1 VSAVREC
8 VALWGGA
15 AGLAALGTA
24 VLFEA
29 AAGVNWGLWTIGA
42 AGAVAVWTRRSGA
55 HLSASLL
62 VVLGLAG
69 MLGMGAAVTADGFFH
84 VIIAAAVLALLAMAV
99 LLAGDPRWARVNLPF
114 MLSAP
119 FVAPLHGLAE
129 VVRRATELAG
139 LVTTRGNRPPLRGA
153 ALALPVVALFG
164 LILAN
169 ADPVLATL
177 RDDLVEALTRLAF
190 VPRLKFFATLL
201 IGALGG
207 GGIIFRRQ
215 PVRIP
220 GSAAPAPGARLGDT
234 ERLII
239 LGSVVALFA
248 AFLLLQLSYL
258 FGNAPAR
265 IGSGVTFAEYAR
277 RGFAELTTV
286 ATLCTLLVV
295 LLERWA
301 ARGARER
308 WAHLAAVA
316 VILEVELLLLSALR
330 RLWLYEAAYG
340 FTTLRLYAH
349 AYMVVV
355 ALLLVLLGS
364 ELWRGLEPG
373 RAARRAAGVGALAL
387 IALTCWNHE
396 AWIVR
401 KNVARYVLTGHL
413 DTQYLLDLSPN
424 AVPAIVESLSTLPEG
439 PAGLLRESLQRHYSP
454 DSDGRACRWFE
465 WNLRRRQAAKALRA
479 AGLLS
484 EPVQFGARLCT

>member
-1 VSAVREC
+1 V
-8 VALWGGA
+8 A

-24 VLFEA
+24 ILFEA
-29 AAGVNWGLWTIGA
+29 AAGVNWGLWTTGA
-42 AGAVAVWTRRSGA
+42 AGAVALWTQRSGA
-55 HLSASLL
+55 DLSASLL
-62 VVLGLAG
+62 VVLCLAG
-69 MLGMGAAVTADGFFH
+69 MLGVGAAVTASGVFH
-84 VIIAAAVLALLAMAV
+84 VLIAGAVPALLAMAV
-99 LLAGDPRWARVNLPF
+99 LLAADPRWARVTLPF
-114 MLSAP
+114 MLW
-119 FVAPLHGLAE
+119 APLVAALLGLAE
-129 VVRRATELAG
+129 AVRRAGA
-139 LVTTRGNRPPLRGA
+139 LVALVPMPGNRAPLRGA
-153 ALALPVVALFG
+153 VLALPLVALFG

-177 RDDLVEALTRLAF
+177 RDDLSEALTRLAF
-190 VPRLKFFATLL
+190 LPRLAFFATLL
-201 IGALGG
+201 VGALGVG
-207 GGIIFRRQ
+207 GLILRRE

-220 GSAAPAPGARLGDT
+220 GSEAAAAVARLGDT
-234 ERLII
+234 ERLVI

-258 FGNAPAR
+258 FGHAPTR

-308 WAHLAAVA
+308 WARLAAIA

-355 ALLLVLLGS
+355 ASLLVLLGW
-364 ELWRGLEPG
+364 ELWRGFEPG
-373 RAARRAAGVGALAL
+373 RVARRAAGAGALAL
-387 IALTCWNHE
+387 IALTFWNHE

-401 KNVARYVLTGHL
+401 ENVARYVRTGQL
-413 DTQYLLDLSPN
+413 DTPYLLDLSPD

-439 PAGLLRESLQRHYSP
+439 PAGLLRESLQRHYAP
-454 DSDGRACRWFE
+454 ASDGRACRWFE
-465 WNLRRRQAAKALRA
+465 WNLRRRQAAEAVRA
-479 AGLLS
+479 AGLLP
-484 EPVQFGARLCT
+484 EPVQFGARPCT

>member
-1 VSAVREC
+1 VSAVREW
-8 VALWGGA
+8 VVLWGVA
-15 AGLAALGTA
+15 AALAALGTA

-29 AAGVNWGLWTIGA
+29 TAGVNWGLWTIGA
-42 AGAVAVWTRRSGA
+42 AGAVAVWARRSGA

-62 VVLGLAG
+62 AVLWLAG
-69 MLGMGAAVTADGFFH
+69 MLGVGAAVTADGLFH
-84 VIIAAAVLALLAMAV
+84 VLIAGAVLALLAMAV
-99 LLAGDPRWARVNLPF
+99 LLAGDSRWPRVTLQF
-114 MLSAP
+114 MLW
-119 FVAPLHGLAE
+119 APLVASFRGLAE
-129 VVRRATELAG
+129 AVRRATELVA

-169 ADPVLATL
+169 ADPVLAAL
-177 RDDLVEALTRLAF
+177 RDDLVEALKRLAF
-190 VPRLKFFATLL
+190 VPRLAFFTTLL
-201 IGALGG
+201 VAALGG
-207 GGIIFRRQ
+207 GGIILRRE

-220 GSAAPAPGARLGDT
+220 GSAAPAAVARLGDT

-248 AFLLLQLSYL
+248 AFLLLQVSYL
-258 FGNAPAR
+258 FGNAPTR

-308 WAHLAAVA
+308 WAHLAAAA

-349 AYMVVV
+349 AYMVIV
-355 ALLLVLLGS
+355 ALLLLLLGS

-373 RAARRAAGVGALAL
+373 RVARRAAGAGALAL
-387 IALTCWNHE
+387 IALVYWNHE

-401 KNVARYVLTGHL
+401 ENVARYVQTGQL
-413 DTQYLLDLSPN
+413 DSLYLLGLSPN
-424 AVPAIVESLSTLPEG
+424 AVPAIVESLSALPEG
-439 PAGLLRESLQRHYSP
+439 PAGLLRESLLRRYSP
-454 DSDGRACRWFE
+454 ASDRRVCRWFE
-465 WNLRRRQAAKALRA
+465 WNLRRRQAAEALRA

-484 EPVQFGARLCT
+484 EPVQLGARPCT

>member
-1 VSAVREC
+1 MSAVREC
-8 VALWGGA
+8 VVLWGVA
-15 AGLAALGTA
+15 AGLAALGTE

-29 AAGVNWGLWTIGA
+29 AAGVNWGLWSIGA
-42 AGAVAVWTRRSGA
+42 ASAVAVWTRHAGA
-55 HLSASLL
+55 PLSAPLL
-62 VVLGLAG
+62 AVLWLAG
-69 MLGMGAAVTADGFFH
+69 MLGAGAAVTADGFFH
-84 VIIAAAVLALLAMAV
+84 VLIAGAVLALLAMAV
-99 LLAGDPRWARVNLPF
+99 LLAEDARWARVTVPF
-114 MLSAP
+114 MLCAP
-119 FVAPLHGLAE
+119 LVASLHGLAE
-129 VVRRATELAG
+129 TVRRATEVVA
-139 LVTTRGNRPPLRGA
+139 LVTARGNRPRLRGA

-177 RDDLVEALTRLAF
+177 RDDLVGALTRLAF

-201 IGALGG
+201 LAALGG
-207 GGIIFRRQ
+207 GGIILRRA
-215 PVRIP
+215 PARIP
-220 GSAAPAPGARLGDT
+220 GSAALAAGARLGDT

-286 ATLCTLLVV
+286 ATLCTLLIV

-308 WAHLAAVA
+308 WARLAAVA
-316 VILEVELLLLSALR
+316 VIFEVELLLLSALR

-340 FTTLRLYAH
+340 FTTLRLYGH
-349 AYMVVV
+349 AYMVIV

-387 IALTCWNHE
+387 IALTYWNHE

-401 KNVARYVLTGHL
+401 ENVARYVQTGHL
-413 DTQYLLDLSPN
+413 DTLYLLGLSPN
-424 AVPAIVESLSTLPEG
+424 AVPAIVESLSILPEG

-454 DSDGRACRWFE
+454 DSDHRACRWFE
-465 WNLRRRQAAKALRA
+465 WNLRRRQAAEALRA

-484 EPVQFGARLCT
+484 EPVQFGASPCT